1 MAQNPDWLQNVSF
14 NDENKSVEI
23 KIEPGRDHALY
34 KVLGLELGDE
44 EGLCIRLVEE
54 LRKFIKEKRNES
66 GA

>member
-1 MAQNPDWLQNVSF
+1 VAQNPDWLQNVSF

-23 KIEPGRDHALY
+23 KIEHGRDHELY
-34 KVLGLELGDE
+34 RVLGLELGDE